1 MGLSVI
7 SGVIAYQPSL
17 LSYRIGNG
25 PTLSQVG
32 IGCLSMPILAIP
44 SKGGGGDTIQ
54 AHKAK
59 GVSTRDARG
68 WFYNQTGWDHGGGNV
83 GLYPYWVWYPTML
96 CWF

>member
-1 MGLSVI
+1 MGLSAI

-44 SKGGGGDTIQ
+44 SKGGGE
-54 AHKAK
+54 
-59 GVSTRDARG
+59 
-68 WFYNQTGWDHGGGNV
+68 GGGGYNSSPQSQ
-83 GLYPYWVWYPTML
+83 GGQYPGCKGTVLSIKLGGIMEVAML
-96 CWF
+96 GFI